1 MYDLFGLRIHFK
13 DELYTPVAVR
23 DGWEFHIN
31 MNELIHKGLKLE
43 CGIVA
48 DTDSG
53 DVDIENLRHPWESVP
68 TSYAGIA
75 MKVFQGSGFREAACV
90 ELKASPAKIM
100 QGHNVYGSDSLVN
113 CLTAF
118 LVSFKEAMPLFSE
131 VLDFDKTDIFRFD
144 STFSVQV
151 ESRDQILGA
160 LKSLS
165 SVSHRYL
172 RPSREGD
179 YETSVYFNNDKNSPD
194 SGRCTSLIIYSKS
207 DEVEKQCE
215 SLKRLSKKEKT
226 RKYDHVIKSLSD
238 ESLRDFATNRL
249 RFEARFMSRW
259 FQKNDI
265 PRNLWEFLA
274 YVETFEASSGGMSFC
289 EWAWRDANKYLL
301 EAIEGSTLTVVNDHK
316 VMGLLHHHYDTIDA
330 KGITRQSK
338 AFRLFQLYD
347 RLKHNTYKQ
356 VKETMSKS
364 SFHRNINDLMAI
376 GFSKDQLQNLHL
388 DEQVPLGTVLTF
400 DFNNQRPS
408 DYVEP
413 AYEGIKT
420 GSDLL
425 AYLKGESPA
434 ENVAPTEL
442 DEIYNALENVGMPPF
457 YARALQAGREV
468 RLNEH
473 KSVSF
478 VLWHDGTSNLVF
490 HKPNDKNVRLA
501 PPINPKKTD
510 SPSGKMSFQQWSGNA

>member
-1 MYDLFGLRIHFK
+1 MYDFFGLRIHFK
-13 DELYTPVAVR
+13 DELYTPIAAR
-23 DGWEFHIN
+23 DSWEFHVN
-31 MNELIHKGLKLE
+31 MNDLLEKGLKLE
-43 CGIVA
+43 AGIVV
-48 DTDSG
+48 DSNSG
-53 DVDIENLRHPWESVP
+53 EVDIENLRHPWESVP
-68 TSYAGIA
+68 TSYAAIA

-113 CLTAF
+113 CLTGF
-118 LVSFKEAMPLFSE
+118 LVSFKQAMPLFAE
-131 VLDFDKTDIFRFD
+131 LLDFDKTDIYRFD

-165 SVSHRYL
+165 SVSHKYL

-179 YETSVYFNNDKNSPD
+179 YETSVYFNNDKNNPD
-194 SGRCTSLIIYSKS
+194 SGRCTSLIIYAKT

-226 RKYDHVIKSLSD
+226 RKYDHVIKKLSD

-425 AYLKGESPA
+425 AYLKGESPV